1 LHTKLRLGRN
11 LTKPFMLLN
20 QRITAFSKLGSFLSN
35 FQSNID
41 FTEKKLMLDHKWYT
55 GFAKCIQTAHIH
67 NAWFTET
74 MVRLALKGWE
84 ENLTEDSLKKW
95 MDNYDGEK
103 EYSSKKVA
111 VVMAGNL
118 PLVGFHDFLS
128 ILITGHKVIAKLS
141 SNDRKL
147 LPYLAEVLI
156 AIEPGFKDKITF
168 TEEKLPPFDAV
179 IATGSNNTARY
190 FEYYFKD
197 KPHII
202 RKNRNGVAVLTG
214 QETPEQLDGLA
225 HDIFSFYGMGC
236 RSISKIH
243 IPENYDV
250 DTFFNHM
257 FQYKEVINHDK
268 YANNYDYNKVVY
280 LMGLEPLLDNNFMIL
295 KEDTAFSSPIAVVF
309 YEKYKNF
316 KDLKTQ
322 LREQREQ
329 IQCIV
334 SSGFIENEIPYGAA
348 QRPQL
353 TDYADAIDTIAFLM
367 KI

>member
-1 LHTKLRLGRN
+1 
-11 LTKPFMLLN
+11 MLLN
-20 QRITAFSKLGSFLSN
+20 QRIAAFSKLGSFLSN
-35 FQSNID
+35 FQSDID
-41 FTEKKLMLDHKWYT
+41 FTEKKLMLDHKWYS
-55 GFAKCIQTAHIH
+55 GFAERIQSAHVH
-67 NAWFTET
+67 NAWFTEA

-84 ENLTEDSLKKW
+84 ENLTENSLKKW
-95 MDNYDGEK
+95 MDNYDGAK
-103 EYSSKKVA
+103 ESSSKKVA

-128 ILITGHKVIAKLS
+128 ILISGHKVIAKLS
-141 SNDRKL
+141 SNDRQL

-156 AIEPGFKDKITF
+156 VIEPDFEDKITF

-190 FEYYFKD
+190 FEYYFRD

-202 RKNRNGVAVLTG
+202 RNNRNGIAVLTG
-214 QETPEQLDGLA
+214 KETPEQLNGLA
-225 HDIFSFYGMGC
+225 DDIFSFYGMGC
-236 RSISKIH
+236 RSVSKIH
-243 IPENYDV
+243 IPENYDL

-257 FQYKEVINHDK
+257 YSYKEVIDHNK
-268 YANNYDYNKVVY
+268 YVNNYDYNKAVY

-295 KEDTAFSSPIAVVF
+295 KQDTSLSSPIAVVF
-309 YEKYKNF
+309 YEKYKDINV
-316 KDLKTQ
+316 LKMQ
-322 LREQREQ
+322 LEEQREQ

-334 SSGFIENEIPYGAA
+334 SSGFIETEISFGEA

-353 TDYADAIDTIAFLM
+353 TDYADGVDTIAFLL

>member
-1 LHTKLRLGRN
+1 
-11 LTKPFMLLN
+11 MLLN
-20 QRITAFSKLGSFLSN
+20 QRITTFSKLGTFLTN
-35 FQSNID
+35 FQSDID
-41 FTEKKLMLDHKWYT
+41 FTEKKLMLDQKLYT
-55 GFAKCIQTAHIH
+55 GFNECIQKVHIH

-84 ENLTEDSLKKW
+84 ENLTEDSLRKW
-95 MDNYDGEK
+95 MNNYDGEK
-103 EYSSKKVA
+103 ELSSKKVA

-128 ILITGHKVIAKLS
+128 ILITGHEVIAKLS
-141 SNDRKL
+141 SSDRQL

-156 AIEPGFKDKITF
+156 AIEPDFKDKITF

-190 FEYYFKD
+190 FEYYFKN

-214 QETPEQLDGLA
+214 QETPKQLDGLA
-225 HDIFSFYGMGC
+225 DDIFSFYGMGC
-236 RSISKIH
+236 RSISKIY
-243 IPENYDV
+243 IPENYDINI
-250 DTFFNHM
+250 FFNSM
-257 FQYKEVINHDK
+257 FSYKKVINHDK
-268 YANNYDYNKVVY
+268 YANNYDYNKAVY

-295 KEDTAFSSPIAVVF
+295 KQDIAFSSPIAVIF
-309 YEKYKNF
+309 YEKYKNLD
-316 KDLKTQ
+316 DLKIL
-322 LREQREQ
+322 LREQEEQ

-334 SSGFIENEIPYGAA
+334 SSGFIENEIVFGEA

-353 TDYADAIDTIAFLM
+353 SDYADAVDTIAFLL